1 MVELQQTPVSIVFP
15 LYLQLEFNAIQ
26 AECEGASVSTV
37 SQLGMCNGDGGLQNT
52 IKCKGSFTTLWIVG
66 SVNT

>member
-15 LYLQLEFNAIQ
+15 LYLQLKFNAIQ

-37 SQLGMCNGDGGLQNT
+37 SQLGMCNGDGGL
-52 IKCKGSFTTLWIVG
+52 
-66 SVNT
+66 